1 MEVFYFNSNKNKKEH
16 IVFIGHISTTR
27 RQQLSAD
34 DLSESILLYLARD
47 GHGKSLHEEH
57 MFGYLEV
64 GNLALTVGAQ
74 LVRAHACPSLG

>member
-1 MEVFYFNSNKNKKEH
+1 MEVYFNSNKNKSARH
-16 IVFIGHISTTR
+16 TLSLYVSTTK